1 MSIMGVIA
9 QSEDKISRNIVY
21 GKRITGIE
29 QHMQQQELHI
39 QPTSCFVAQ
48 EKPIYRIYIYI
59 SGFP

>member
-29 QHMQQQELHI
+29 QHK
-39 QPTSCFVAQ
+39 TRVAYTAN
-48 EKPIYRIYIYI
+48 KLFCLTGKSYI
-59 SGFP
+59 